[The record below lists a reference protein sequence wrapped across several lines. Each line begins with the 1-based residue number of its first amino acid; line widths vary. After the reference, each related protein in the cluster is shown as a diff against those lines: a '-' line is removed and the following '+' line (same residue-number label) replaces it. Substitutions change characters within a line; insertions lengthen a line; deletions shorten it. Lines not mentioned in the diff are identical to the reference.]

1 MPALFD
7 WTRSLLRHFR
17 GEPRIVWHPEYR
29 LPSTSLAARSGLDPR
44 RPELVRDALVEL
56 GVVTEAAILSPE
68 RAGWDELGRVHT
80 PAWLEAITQP
90 GVLAELFAVEPW
102 DVPTDAMLE
111 SLRRAVGG
119 TMLAARSAVATPG
132 PVLNLSGGFHHARPD
147 GGGGFCALND
157 VAVALAA
164 LREKGFAGRVRVVDV
179 DAHPPDGLAA
189 CLGPTVWIGSLSGM
203 SWAAPAHV
211 DETHLPPGTGD
222 HAYLAALAAM
232 LARMPP
238 AELTFVIAGGDVRE
252 GDRMGNLALT
262 EAGVRQR
269 DAAILAALAG
279 GASVWLPGGGYRADA
294 WRVTAGTALV
304 LARSPKR
311 ILPSDFDP
319 MRARFRRVSAG
330 LGSLFDDM
338 DLRSEDLDALL
349 GPHRDE
355 APRVMGLYSRA
366 AVELALERFGV
377 SATVRRLG
385 YGELR
390 ALVDRVALG
399 DRFRLYGTARGVE
412 HLLAESV
419 LDRGRIA
426 GEEVLFVHWLTL
438 RHPLGAWKAGPG
450 PLPGQEVPGLGLA
463 REAGE
468 LHRRIAER
476 LGLPGVAMRPSW
488 LHVAWA
494 CRQNMHFVSPQA
506 QGEFEALFRD
516 LGDIPLPELS
526 RLATAGGLLCNGQ
539 RWRWEAPELVE
550 WLQPRPLPADEV
562 DAVRAASRFSL
573 APSG

>member
-203 SWAAPAHV
+203 AWAAPAHV